1 MTMGIRIRDVR
12 YYLTE
17 TIENSSKLDLAFS
30 PTAFTYFFTYMS
42 VTPGPASPKI
52 ALIEDEVL
60 LLGLLTEFFVK
71 TGRFKVCGT
80 YASGEAAVEG
90 ILETPPDLV
99 VMDLQLPDMNGLT
112 VIQSIRDRMSNPPK
126 FLVLSNNTNPLLIKQ
141 LMKAGV
147 RGILQKGMAAAEV
160 LAACERVLRGGL
172 CLNLPDGDLA
182 DLALAPISEAS
193 PELTGREVEIL
204 DLVVRGRRSKE
215 IAEVLG
221 LSARTVEKHREN
233 LMKKLGEHD
242 TAGLVRYAAKTGLLV
257 GGGSGQTAVSQGKN
271 SGS

>member
-1 MTMGIRIRDVR
+1 MFDSP
-12 YYLTE
+12 
-17 TIENSSKLDLAFS
+17 SSAF
-30 PTAFTYFFTYMS
+30 
-42 VTPGPASPKI
+42 PKI

-71 TGRFKVCGT
+71 TGRYKVCGS
-80 YASGEAAVEG
+80 YASGELAVKG
-90 ILETPPDLV
+90 IVETPPELV

-112 VIQSIRDRMSNPPK
+112 VIQSIRDRMTNPPK

-141 LMKAGV
+141 LMKVGV

-182 DLALAPISEAS
+182 DLAMAPISVAS

-204 DLVVRGRRSKE
+204 DLVVRGKRSKE

-242 TAGLVRYAAKTGLLV
+242 TAGLVRYAAKSGLLV
-257 GGGSGQTAVSQGKN
+257 RGSLGQTVATQAEN